1 MKLESMR
8 LYNFRQFYGEQRIRF
23 SVDKKK
29 NVTIVNG
36 VMGAGKTSLHRA
48 FVWCLY
54 GEWDE
59 QTRGQIVNKR
69 AINESPLNVK
79 VETSVQMV
87 FTHAGERYTAVRTLQ
102 VVKTS
107 ESTWQPLGESG
118 LSLTKITLSGQHE
131 TIRNAQN
138 FLEFILPSSVSPYF
152 FFDGEQ
158 IDEFVKPGHETK
170 VKSAVRNVLR
180 IEVLERARHHLDAVA
195 RDYQKDLKSRAS
207 GRLQLLLVTK
217 EGAQSEL
224 DDAQKRLEELR
235 TEKGLAN
242 KQIEELNERL
252 RQIES
257 VKEWEEKKRGVQSQ
271 LQSCEKTRERIW
283 AEVKDLVNRSYVQMS
298 MPVIL
303 KATKLLDE
311 KRERG
316 EIPPGIRE
324 QFIQDL
330 INRGECIC
338 KRPII
343 EGSPEHQHLARLLQ
357 RSVSTYLTNAV
368 VQCAGDLRS
377 LAANTGDTLGQIKE
391 RMVEKAKME
400 DDIDAYSQELT
411 DISQHLLQFDVEEVR
426 LLEKKRKDHQ
436 DRLYSII
443 GDIGRKEERIEVLHR
458 AIETSQRDIE
468 KAQVTEKRARRLQK
482 SLSLATRA
490 HEAVDRMCDVF
501 AADMRKRIQTEAKQI
516 FQRLVWKESQFQ
528 DICLSE
534 DYSLEVLDR
543 WGLPARREL
552 SAGERQVL
560 SLAFIIAM
568 ARVAGEEAP
577 LVVDTPFGRLS
588 SAPRQSITKNIPEL
602 LEQLILFV
610 TDEELHKQARQNL
623 EPRIGAEYELRFDQE
638 TGSATVAQLN

>member
-69 AINESPLNVK
+69 AINESPLNFK

-107 ESTWQPLGESG
+107 ESTWQPVGESG

-138 FLEFILPSSVSPYF
+138 FLEFILPSSVSPYL

-207 GRLQLLLVTK
+207 GRLQLLLAAR
-217 EGAQSEL
+217 ESAQSEL
-224 DDAQKRLEELR
+224 DDEQKRLEELR
-235 TEKGLAN
+235 AEKGLAN

-257 VKEWEEKKRGVQSQ
+257 VKEWEEKRRGVQSQ

-283 AEVKDLVNRSYVQMS
+283 AEVKDLINRSYIQMS

-303 KATKLLDE
+303 EATKLLDE

-377 LAANTGDTLGQIKE
+377 LTANTGDTLGQIKE
-391 RMVEKAKME
+391 KMVEKAKME
-400 DDIDAYSQELT
+400 DDIDAYNQELT

-443 GDIGRKEERIEVLHR
+443 GDIGRKEERIEVLRR
-458 AIETSQRDIE
+458 AIETSQHDIE
-468 KAQVTEKRARRLQK
+468 KAQVSEKRARRLQK
-482 SLSLATRA
+482 CLSLATRA

-516 FQRLVWKESQFQ
+516 FQKLVWKESQFQ

-568 ARVAGEEAP
+568 AKVAGEEAP

-588 SAPRQSITKNIPEL
+588 TAPRQSITNNIPEL

-610 TDEELHKQARQNL
+610 TDEELREQARQNIV
-623 EPRIGAEYELRFDQE
+623 PRIGAEYELRFDQE
-638 TGSATVAQLN
+638 TGSASIVQLN

>member
-23 SVDKKK
+23 SIDKKK
-29 NVTIVNG
+29 NVTIING
-36 VMGAGKTSLHRA
+36 IMGAGKTSLHRA

-69 AINESPLNVK
+69 AINESPLNFK

-107 ESTWQPLGESG
+107 ESTWQPVGESG

-138 FLEFILPSSVSPYF
+138 LLEFILPSSVSPYF

-180 IEVLERARHHLDAVA
+180 IEVLERARHHLDTVA

-207 GRLQLLLVTK
+207 GRLQLILVAK

-224 DDAQKRLEELR
+224 DDEQKRLEELR

-252 RQIES
+252 HQIES
-257 VKEWEEKKRGVQSQ
+257 VKEWEEKRRGVQSQ
-271 LQSCEKTRERIW
+271 LQSCEKAREHIW

-330 INRGECIC
+330 LNRGECIC

-343 EGSPEHQHLARLLQ
+343 DGSPEYEHLVRLLQ
-357 RSVSTYLTNAV
+357 RSVPTYLTNAV

-377 LAANTGDTLGQIKE
+377 LTANTGDTLGQIKE
-391 RMVEKAKME
+391 KMVEKAKME
-400 DDIDAYSQELT
+400 DDIDAYNQELT
-411 DISQHLLQFDVEEVR
+411 DISQHLLQFDLEEVR

-443 GDIGRKEERIEVLHR
+443 GDIGRKEERIEVLRR
-458 AIETSQRDIE
+458 AIETSQHEIE
-468 KAQVTEKRARRLQK
+468 KAQVSEKRARRLQK

-610 TDEELHKQARQNL
+610 TDEELREQARQNL
-623 EPRIGAEYELRFDQE
+623 VPRIGVEYELRFDQE
-638 TGSATVAQLN
+638 TGSATVVQLN

>member
-224 DDAQKRLEELR
+224 DDEQKRLEELR